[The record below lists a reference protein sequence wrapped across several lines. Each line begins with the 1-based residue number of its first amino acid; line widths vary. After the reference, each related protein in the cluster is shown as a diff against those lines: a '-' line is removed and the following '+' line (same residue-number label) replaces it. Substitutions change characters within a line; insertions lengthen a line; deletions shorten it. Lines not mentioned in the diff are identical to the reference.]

1 MSVLAISGG
10 RPVRTQFLPPFRP
23 TISIKEIEEVVDTL
37 KSDWITTGSKT
48 YEFEKRFREYI
59 GCKHAIAVSSC
70 TASLHLSLVV
80 NGIAVGDEVITSP
93 FTFAATANVIVHQNA
108 KPVFVDIERDTY
120 NIDHTKIEEKITKKT
135 KAIIPVHY
143 AGHPCK
149 MDEILKIAKKYDLSV
164 IEDAAHAVGAVYKN
178 KKIGTIS
185 DLTCFSF
192 YATKNLTTAEG
203 GMISTDNDKLAE
215 KIKIMS
221 LHGISK
227 DAWKRYSSQGS
238 WHYEILYPGYK
249 YNMTDIQAS
258 IGIHQLEKLEE
269 MQKRRKEIAKRYTE
283 SFDDIPEVLAP
294 TSKAYVR
301 HAWHLYP
308 IQINTDLLKTDR
320 NKFIDTLKAENIG
333 TSVHFIPLHLHP
345 YYRNQYGFKR
355 GDFPN
360 AEYVYDHEISLP
372 IYPNLTDRDVE
383 DVIAAVKKV
392 VSHYKKGSK

>member
-48 YEFEKRFREYI
+48 YEFEKRFREYN
-59 GCKHAIAVSSC
+59 GCKHAIGVSSC

-93 FTFAATANVIVHQNA
+93 STFAATANVIVHQNA